1 MIVRFDIME
10 VDTIEKDRL
19 LMKKLTIISSVIL
32 SLLLILTGCGSN
44 SSKKSNVTS
53 KVKVVKQSSSKKSQK
68 GVAKKKSGS
77 LWNNDKDSHLEDFM
91 KQWGEVMNQTYTKY
105 DGTNNIQTASGMNY
119 PQDFNSATVNGQ
131 NVSMAWDKKGTGKND
146 YNVVAIYNYNKPSS
160 SSITYAFTLADGEPI
175 VLVNEGSGN
184 NWSETKNKS
193 LKENFVNIFDGKA
206 THVEK
211 PKVSS
216 SSSAKSSGSTEA
228 TEDLGEGRGGYVTTP
243 EAMRGTW
250 YSKGEDGMKKLVI
263 SEHEITLI
271 SADGETNHAVLYK
284 RTKDTPSDVSESER
298 QSKEEWR
305 SAGNIGANGISMRG
319 WYQLQ
324 GGGEHFFTHEEEING
339 QKVPLV
345 LYGFG
350 ANDLT
355 DYVYYP
361 SEDLANQQSDA
372 KYDDINYKF

>member
-1 MIVRFDIME
+1 
-10 VDTIEKDRL
+10 
-19 LMKKLTIISSVIL
+19 MKKTVWVIL
-32 SLLLILTGCGSN
+32 AALSTLLILTGCSSN
-44 SSKKSNVTS
+44 SSEHKSSASS
-53 KVKVVKQSSSKKSQK
+53 KAELVKSSSSKKKHSE
-68 GVAKKKSGS
+68 KKKESS
-77 LWNNDKDSHLEDFM
+77 SEKE
-91 KQWGEVMNQTYTKY
+91 
-105 DGTNNIQTASGMNY
+105 
-119 PQDFNSATVNGQ
+119 
-131 NVSMAWDKKGTGKND
+131 
-146 YNVVAIYNYNKPSS
+146 SS
-160 SSITYAFTLADGEPI
+160 SSSL
-175 VLVNEGSGN
+175 S
-184 NWSETKNKS
+184 SE
-193 LKENFVNIFDGKA
+193 
-206 THVEK
+206 
-211 PKVSS
+211 VSS
-216 SSSAKSSGSTEA
+216 SSSTQSS
-228 TEDLGEGRGGYVTTP
+228 EDLGEDRGGYVTTP

-305 SAGNIGANGISMRG
+305 SADNIGTNGISMRG

-324 GGGEHFFTHEEEING
+324 GGGEHFFTHEEEIDG

-361 SEDLANQQSDA
+361 SEDLANQQSDT

>member
-1 MIVRFDIME
+1 
-10 VDTIEKDRL
+10 
-19 LMKKLTIISSVIL
+19 MKKTIWVIL
-32 SLLLILTGCGSN
+32 AAVSTLLILTGCSSN
-44 SSKKSNVTS
+44 SSEHKSSASS
-53 KVKVVKQSSSKKSQK
+53 KAELVKSSSSKKKHSE
-68 GVAKKKSGS
+68 KKKESS
-77 LWNNDKDSHLEDFM
+77 SEKE
-91 KQWGEVMNQTYTKY
+91 
-105 DGTNNIQTASGMNY
+105 
-119 PQDFNSATVNGQ
+119 
-131 NVSMAWDKKGTGKND
+131 
-146 YNVVAIYNYNKPSS
+146 SS
-160 SSITYAFTLADGEPI
+160 SSSL
-175 VLVNEGSGN
+175 S
-184 NWSETKNKS
+184 SE
-193 LKENFVNIFDGKA
+193 
-206 THVEK
+206 
-211 PKVSS
+211 VSS
-216 SSSAKSSGSTEA
+216 SSST
-228 TEDLGEGRGGYVTTP
+228 DGEGYVITP

-250 YSKGEDGMKKLVI
+250 YSKGEDGMTKLVI

-271 SADGETNHAVLYK
+271 SADGETNHAILYK

-305 SAGNIGANGISMRG
+305 SAGNIGTNGISMRG

>member
-1 MIVRFDIME
+1 M
-10 VDTIEKDRL
+10 
-19 LMKKLTIISSVIL
+19 
-32 SLLLILTGCGSN
+32 
-44 SSKKSNVTS
+44 
-53 KVKVVKQSSSKKSQK
+53 
-68 GVAKKKSGS
+68 
-77 LWNNDKDSHLEDFM
+77 
-91 KQWGEVMNQTYTKY
+91 
-105 DGTNNIQTASGMNY
+105 
-119 PQDFNSATVNGQ
+119 
-131 NVSMAWDKKGTGKND
+131 
-146 YNVVAIYNYNKPSS
+146 
-160 SSITYAFTLADGEPI
+160 
-175 VLVNEGSGN
+175 
-184 NWSETKNKS
+184 
-193 LKENFVNIFDGKA
+193 
-206 THVEK
+206 
-211 PKVSS
+211 
-216 SSSAKSSGSTEA
+216 
-228 TEDLGEGRGGYVTTP
+228 TTP

-305 SAGNIGANGISMRG
+305 SAGNIGTNGISMRG

-361 SEDLANQQSDA
+361 SEDLANQQSDT

>member
-1 MIVRFDIME
+1 M
-10 VDTIEKDRL
+10 
-19 LMKKLTIISSVIL
+19 SS
-32 SLLLILTGCGSN
+32 
-44 SSKKSNVTS
+44 
-53 KVKVVKQSSSKKSQK
+53 
-68 GVAKKKSGS
+68 
-77 LWNNDKDSHLEDFM
+77 E
-91 KQWGEVMNQTYTKY
+91 
-105 DGTNNIQTASGMNY
+105 
-119 PQDFNSATVNGQ
+119 
-131 NVSMAWDKKGTGKND
+131 
-146 YNVVAIYNYNKPSS
+146 
-160 SSITYAFTLADGEPI
+160 
-175 VLVNEGSGN
+175 
-184 NWSETKNKS
+184 
-193 LKENFVNIFDGKA
+193 
-206 THVEK
+206 
-211 PKVSS
+211 VSS
-216 SSSAKSSGSTEA
+216 SSSTQSS
-228 TEDLGEGRGGYVTTP
+228 EDLGEDRGGYVTTP

-250 YSKGEDGMKKLVI
+250 YSKSEYGMKKLVI

-284 RTKDTPSDVSESER
+284 KTKDTPSDVSESER

-305 SAGNIGANGISMRG
+305 SAGNIGTNGISMRG

-350 ANDLT
+350 ANNLT

>member
-1 MIVRFDIME
+1 M
-10 VDTIEKDRL
+10 
-19 LMKKLTIISSVIL
+19 SS
-32 SLLLILTGCGSN
+32 
-44 SSKKSNVTS
+44 
-53 KVKVVKQSSSKKSQK
+53 
-68 GVAKKKSGS
+68 
-77 LWNNDKDSHLEDFM
+77 E
-91 KQWGEVMNQTYTKY
+91 
-105 DGTNNIQTASGMNY
+105 
-119 PQDFNSATVNGQ
+119 
-131 NVSMAWDKKGTGKND
+131 
-146 YNVVAIYNYNKPSS
+146 
-160 SSITYAFTLADGEPI
+160 
-175 VLVNEGSGN
+175 
-184 NWSETKNKS
+184 
-193 LKENFVNIFDGKA
+193 
-206 THVEK
+206 
-211 PKVSS
+211 VSS
-216 SSSAKSSGSTEA
+216 SSSTQSS
-228 TEDLGEGRGGYVTTP
+228 EDLGEDRGGYVTTP

-305 SAGNIGANGISMRG
+305 SAGNIGTNGISMRG

-324 GGGEHFFTHEEEING
+324 GGGEHFFAHEEEIDG

-361 SEDLANQQSDA
+361 SEDLANQQSDT

>member
-1 MIVRFDIME
+1 MIVGFDIME

-32 SLLLILTGCGSN
+32 SSLLILTGCGSN

-68 GVAKKKSGS
+68 GVAKKKLGS

-105 DGTNNIQTASGMNY
+105 DGTNNIQTDSGMNY

-146 YNVVAIYNYNKPSS
+146 YNVVAIYNYNKSSS

-193 LKENFVNIFDGKA
+193 LRENFVNIFDGKA

-216 SSSAKSSGSTEA
+216 SSSAKSSSSTKA

-324 GGGEHFFTHEEEING
+324 GGGEHFFTHEEEIDG

>member
-1 MIVRFDIME
+1 ME

-32 SLLLILTGCGSN
+32 SSLLILTGCGSN

-105 DGTNNIQTASGMNY
+105 DGTNNIQTTSGMNY

-146 YNVVAIYNYNKPSS
+146 YNVVAIYNYNKSSS

-211 PKVSS
+211 PAASS
-216 SSSAKSSGSTEA
+216 SSVKNSTKG
-228 TEDLGEGRGGYVTTP
+228 TEDIGEGRGGYVTTP

-324 GGGEHFFTHEEEING
+324 GGGEHFFTHEEEIDG

-361 SEDLANQQSDA
+361 SEDLANQQSDT

>member
-1 MIVRFDIME
+1 
-10 VDTIEKDRL
+10 
-19 LMKKLTIISSVIL
+19 MKKTIWVIFAAL
-32 SLLLILTGCGSN
+32 STLLILTGCSSN
-44 SSKKSNVTS
+44 SSEHKSSASS
-53 KVKVVKQSSSKKSQK
+53 KAELVKSSSSKK
-68 GVAKKKSGS
+68 
-77 LWNNDKDSHLEDFM
+77 
-91 KQWGEVMNQTYTKY
+91 KY
-105 DGTNNIQTASGMNY
+105 
-119 PQDFNSATVNGQ
+119 
-131 NVSMAWDKKGTGKND
+131 
-146 YNVVAIYNYNKPSS
+146 
-160 SSITYAFTLADGEPI
+160 
-175 VLVNEGSGN
+175 
-184 NWSETKNKS
+184 SE
-193 LKENFVNIFDGKA
+193 KEK
-206 THVEK
+206 E
-211 PKVSS
+211 SS
-216 SSSAKSSGSTEA
+216 SSSTQSS
-228 TEDLGEGRGGYVTTP
+228 EDLGEDRGGYVTTP

-305 SAGNIGANGISMRG
+305 SAGNIGTNGISMRG

-324 GGGEHFFTHEEEING
+324 GGGEHFFAHEEEIDG

-361 SEDLANQQSDA
+361 SEDLANQQSDT